1 MVVLSNARYEQIKR
15 IVVQMF
21 EEHGVRSVPISGFE
35 IDNRMGISV
44 IPYSAFTPSK
54 RELALAFSED
64 GFSGYENGEYRIA
77 YNDDPSKPY
86 GRVNFTLLH
95 ELGHVVLGHTE
106 GSELADK
113 EADFFAKFAQCP
125 PVLIHKLE
133 LSDVGGIMSH
143 FDISYGAASYALDY
157 YHKWLKYGGRFYKDY
172 EIRTC
177 QLFGL
182 AI

>member
-1 MVVLSNARYEQIKR
+1 MVTLSDARYEEIKE
-15 IVVQMF
+15 IVVLMF
-21 EEHGVRSVPISGFE
+21 EKYGVRSIPISGFE
-35 IDNRMGISV
+35 IANRMGISV
-44 IPYSAFTPSK
+44 IPYSAFPPSK
-54 RELALAFSED
+54 HASIIAFSED
-64 GFSGYENGEYRIA
+64 GFSGFENGEYRIA

-95 ELGHVVLGHTE
+95 ELGHIVLGHTE

-125 PVLIHKLE
+125 PILIHKLK
-133 LSDVGGIMSH
+133 LSNVDSIMNH
-143 FDISYGAASYALDY
+143 FDISYSAACNALCY
-157 YHKWLKYGGRFYKDY
+157 YRKRLRYGSRYYKDY

-177 QLFGL
+177 QLFGI

>member
-1 MVVLSNARYEQIKR
+1 MVALSNERYEQIKR

-35 IDNRMGISV
+35 IANRMGINV
-44 IPYSAFTPSK
+44 FPYSAFTPSK
-54 RELALAFSED
+54 RALALTFSED

-125 PVLIHKLE
+125 PVLIHKLG
-133 LSDVGGIMSH
+133 LNDVGGIMRC
-143 FDISYGAASYALDY
+143 FDISYGAACYALAY
-157 YHKWLKYGGRFYKDY
+157 YHKWLQYGGRFYKDY

>member
-21 EEHGVRSVPISGFE
+21 ADYGVRSVPISGFE
-35 IDNRMGISV
+35 IANRMGISV
-44 IPYSAFTPSK
+44 IPYSALTPSK
-54 RELALAFSED
+54 RALANMFSED
-64 GFSGYENGEYRIA
+64 DFSGYENGEYRIA

-95 ELGHVVLGHTE
+95 ELGHVILGHTE

-125 PVLIHKLE
+125 PILIHKLG
-133 LSDVGGIMSH
+133 LNNVGGILNH
-143 FDISYGAASYALDY
+143 FDISYGAACYALDY
-157 YHKWLKYGGRFYKDY
+157 YHKWLKNGGRFYKDY

-177 QLFGL
+177 QLFGF